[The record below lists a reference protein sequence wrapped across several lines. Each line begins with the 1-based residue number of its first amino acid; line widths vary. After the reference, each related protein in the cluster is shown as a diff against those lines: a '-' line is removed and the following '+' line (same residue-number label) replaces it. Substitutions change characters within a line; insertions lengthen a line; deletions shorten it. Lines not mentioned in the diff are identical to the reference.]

1 MSFFDKLLNKLFA
14 SSVGKKAFC
23 SNPYLGLVIDAEDC
37 DVIADEQFRVGMA
50 FQHGQFM
57 LPQDNKKALEYYRK
71 AAERGH
77 AVAQLFM
84 VMGMMQYHDDHNEE
98 VMKWLHKAAE
108 QGEKQALYNL
118 AISYHRGYI
127 GGVAN
132 IERSTSLFHAAA
144 EKGYG
149 AACARYALLFLN
161 GEDGIKKNVPI
172 AKFWALEAYGFGDEK
187 DGQLLKQVINED
199 DLVDGQIN
207 TTKIYNEA
215 AEAGE
220 AHALFKI
227 GNAYIDK
234 DMNKAVE
241 YWQKASDMGNNYA
254 KCNLA
259 RFFRQEKKDYQK
271 ANALFE
277 ETALN
282 GIEEAQ
288 QALAESYYYG
298 LGVEKDIAK
307 AWEWNEK
314 ALNLGYTPAR
324 YLLAVMCLQNSL
336 ADILPDKVMRGMS
349 YMEQAAMDNYQPALD
364 FYQKQAANQK
374 NQE

>member
-1 MSFFDKLLNKLFA
+1 MSFFDKILNKLFA
-14 SSVGKKAFC
+14 VSVGKKAFC
-23 SNPYLGLVIDAEDC
+23 SNPYLGLVIDAEDE
-37 DVIADEQFRVGMA
+37 DIIADEQFRIGMA
-50 FQHGQFM
+50 YQHGQYM
-57 LPQDNKKALEYYRK
+57 LPQDYKKAIEYYRK

-84 VMGMMQYHDDHNEE
+84 VMGMMKYQDDHNEE
-98 VMKWLHKAAE
+98 VMNWLQKAAE
-108 QGEKQALYNL
+108 QGERQAMYNL
-118 AISYHRGYI
+118 AISYHRGDI
-127 GGVAN
+127 EGVPN

-172 AKFWALEAYGFGDEK
+172 AKFWALEAYGFGDEQ
-187 DGQLLKQVINED
+187 DGEVLKHIISEE
-199 DLVDGQIN
+199 DLVDGQID
-207 TTKIYNEA
+207 TTKIYNDA

-220 AHALFKI
+220 AHALYKI
-227 GNAYIDK
+227 GNAYIGQNI
-234 DMNKAVE
+234 NKAVE
-241 YWQKASDMGNNYA
+241 YWQKASDLGSNYA

-259 RFFRQEKKDYQK
+259 RYFRQEKKDYQK
-271 ANALFE
+271 ANELFE
-277 ETALN
+277 EAALK

-298 LGVEKDIAK
+298 FGVDKDVAK

-324 YLLAVMCLQNSL
+324 YLLAVMCLQNSM

-349 YMEQAAMDNYQPALD
+349 YMEQAANDKYQLALD
-364 FYQKQAANQK
+364 FYK
-374 NQE
+374 NQSTNSGMI

>member
-50 FQHGQFM
+50 YQHGQFM

-118 AISYHRGYI
+118 AISYHRGDI
-127 GGVAN
+127 GGAAN
-132 IERSTSLFHAAA
+132 IERSTSLFNAAA

-149 AACARYALLFLN
+149 AACARYALLFFN
-161 GEDGIKKNVPI
+161 GEDGIKKNIPI
-172 AKFWALEAYGFGDEK
+172 AKFWALEAYGYGDEE
-187 DGQLLKQVINED
+187 DGQLLKQIVNED

-234 DMNKAVE
+234 DINKAVE
-241 YWQKASDMGNNYA
+241 YWQKASDMGSNYA

-259 RFFRQEKKDYQK
+259 RYFRQEKKDYHK

-277 ETALN
+277 EAALN

-298 LGVEKDIAK
+298 FGVEKDVAK

-336 ADILPDKVMRGMS
+336 AEILPDKVMRGMS
-349 YMEQAAMDNYQPALD
+349 YMEMAANDNYQLAID
-364 FYQKQAANQK
+364 FYQKNQK